1 MAKQQLQLRWLS
13 DWEQRPYKRFMPAK
27 CNRFP
32 NLKPKILY
40 HGMEGVF
47 YAKQTLYNFAVAE
60 TKLPV
65 HFWYADE
72 DTTRWQYE
80 SYKGSKRRVL
90 GDDGKP
96 VAVRAGY
103 SCKLQTLPLDVI
115 AWSARSCKGAVNYG
129 GEIVLAL
136 EDMVWAGDCGMMTE
150 DELYRRGLV
159 IASMSTGIMRFLDT
173 DFVPTPFHN
182 VGKPWPASKGKYNGQ
197 RIKRKEY
204 LDDVFL
210 AGRDVLPHSVL
221 PRPNSHGDVADLNLG
236 VICEIARNELNQSTP
251 AVKKKA
257 PAKKVKTSPKKAAQK
272 NTPSAILGDT
282 AELLD
287 KAASNIKTIIG
298 ELK

>member
-1 MAKQQLQLRWLS
+1 M
-13 DWEQRPYKRFMPAK
+13 
-27 CNRFP
+27 
-32 NLKPKILY
+32 
-40 HGMEGVF
+40 
-47 YAKQTLYNFAVAE
+47 
-60 TKLPV
+60 
-65 HFWYADE
+65 
-72 DTTRWQYE
+72 
-80 SYKGSKRRVL
+80 
-90 GDDGKP
+90 
-96 VAVRAGY
+96 
-103 SCKLQTLPLDVI
+103 
-115 AWSARSCKGAVNYG
+115 
-129 GEIVLAL
+129 LAL